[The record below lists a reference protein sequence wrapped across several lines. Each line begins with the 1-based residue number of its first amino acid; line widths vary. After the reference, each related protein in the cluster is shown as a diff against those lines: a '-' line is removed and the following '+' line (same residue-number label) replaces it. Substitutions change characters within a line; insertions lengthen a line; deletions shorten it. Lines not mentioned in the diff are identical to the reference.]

1 MADNGEI
8 DEEGFIKVEMKFENE
23 CWVEVHDVSG
33 DRIAIG
39 NKPAGYLMSLNAQGP
54 LNVLLGNPDGVSIW
68 VNGKPFSIADLP
80 KNRVARFEI
89 EAL

>member
-1 MADNGEI
+1 
-8 DEEGFIKVEMKFENE
+8 
-23 CWVEVHDVSG
+23 
-33 DRIAIG
+33 
-39 NKPAGYLMSLNAQGP
+39 MSLNAQGP